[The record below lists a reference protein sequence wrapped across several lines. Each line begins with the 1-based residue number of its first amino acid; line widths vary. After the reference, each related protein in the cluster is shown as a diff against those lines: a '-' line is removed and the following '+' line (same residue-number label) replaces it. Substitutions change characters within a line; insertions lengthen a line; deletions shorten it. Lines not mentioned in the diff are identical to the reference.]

1 MSTETPLHAD
11 PAARARNLRRTA
23 WAGVIGSVIEY
34 YDFTLFGLAAALV
47 FGPLFFPGSDPS
59 TQVINSLLTF
69 AIGYFGRPIG
79 GILFSH
85 FGDRIGRKPML
96 VLTLMLMGV
105 STLAIG
111 LLPTYAVVGLWAPVL
126 LAVCRVL
133 QGMGAGAEYVGSL
146 VMMAESGD
154 RRRLGVRVALP
165 GMGVFGGIVIATGVF
180 ALIALLPED
189 ALHSWGWRVPFLLS
203 IVTVAIGLW
212 VRTGIHETEEFTAL
226 REQGRVVRFPLGQ
239 AIRHQ
244 WREILIGFGINGP
257 YLAFSSLTQVYL
269 LSYLTGSMGLP
280 ASFGLA
286 ANLVSSTLAIAVV
299 PLAGWLGDRL
309 GRRQIWLFGCGV
321 FIVFGA
327 IAFPLFAT
335 GNEFVIIATMVL
347 GISVGL
353 ATMYSTQGAILTAL
367 FDPAHRLSAV
377 VIVRE
382 PTAAL
387 IAGPVPAFAAWL
399 VLSAG
404 GATWP
409 VTVLFV
415 GAALIAGITV
425 ILGWKRLAR
434 VESR

>member
-1 MSTETPLHAD
+1 M
-11 PAARARNLRRTA
+11 
-23 WAGVIGSVIEY
+23 
-34 YDFTLFGLAAALV
+34 
-47 FGPLFFPGSDPS
+47 
-59 TQVINSLLTF
+59 
-69 AIGYFGRPIG
+69 
-79 GILFSH
+79 
-85 FGDRIGRKPML
+85 
-96 VLTLMLMGV
+96 
-105 STLAIG
+105 
-111 LLPTYAVVGLWAPVL
+111 
-126 LAVCRVL
+126 
-133 QGMGAGAEYVGSL
+133 
-146 VMMAESGD
+146 
-154 RRRLGVRVALP
+154 
-165 GMGVFGGIVIATGVF
+165 
-180 ALIALLPED
+180 
-189 ALHSWGWRVPFLLS
+189 PFLLS
-203 IVTVAIGLW
+203 IVTVVIGLW

-321 FIVFGA
+321 FIVFGT

-415 GAALIAGITV
+415 GSALVAGITV

-434 VESR
+434 VESH